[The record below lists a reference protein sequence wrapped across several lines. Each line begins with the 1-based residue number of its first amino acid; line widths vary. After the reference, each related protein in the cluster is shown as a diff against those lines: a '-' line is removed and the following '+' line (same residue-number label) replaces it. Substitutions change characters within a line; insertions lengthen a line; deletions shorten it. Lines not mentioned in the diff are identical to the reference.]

1 MSLNERLREYKARQE
16 AGEVPPITSAH
27 LEVIYREAEALAAS
41 GAEDRVLKAGDP
53 FPSFE
58 MPDENG
64 ELVSSADLLSRGPL
78 AVVFYRGIWCD
89 YCNFELEAL
98 EEVYP
103 QIRELG
109 ADLVA
114 VSPVTMP
121 NLRAAIRRNKI
132 SYRILSDRG
141 NAYAARFNLTYTM
154 SQDLLDVWGSFGMD
168 FSQINGDDSNSM
180 TMPGVFLADTDGVL
194 RFASAYA
201 RHWERTEPA
210 DLLAAIEQLSLDR
223 AARS

>member
-1 MSLNERLREYKARQE
+1 MSLNERLREYKSRQE
-16 AGEVPPITSAH
+16 AGEVPPITPDH
-27 LEVIYREAEALAAS
+27 LEVIYREAHALAAS
-41 GAEDRVLKAGDP
+41 GAEDRVLKVGAP

-58 MPDENG
+58 LPDENG
-64 ELVSSADLLSRGPL
+64 ELISSADLLSRGPL
-78 AVVFYRGIWCD
+78 AVVFYRGVWCD

-103 QIRELG
+103 RIKELG

-114 VSPVTMP
+114 ISPVTMP
-121 NLRAAIRRNKI
+121 MLRAAIRRNNL

-141 NAYAARFNLTYTM
+141 NVYAARFNLTYRM
-154 SQDLLDVWGSFGMD
+154 NQDLLDVWGSFGMD
-168 FSQINGDDSNSM
+168 FSKINGDDSNSM

-194 RFASAYA
+194 RFATAYA

-210 DLLAAIEQLSLDR
+210 DLLAAIERLSPDR
-223 AARS
+223 SVRS

>member
-16 AGEVPPITSAH
+16 SGEVPPITPAH
-27 LEVIYREAEALAAS
+27 LEVIYREANALAAS
-41 GAEDRVLKAGDP
+41 GAEDRVLKAGAP

-64 ELVSSADLLSRGPL
+64 DVVSSADLLSRGPL
-78 AVVFYRGIWCD
+78 ALVFYRGAWCD

-103 QIRELG
+103 RIRELG

-114 VSPVTMP
+114 ISPVTMP
-121 NLRAAIRRNKI
+121 HLRAAIRRNKL

-141 NAYAARFNLTYTM
+141 NAYAERFNLTYTM
-154 SQDLLDVWGSFGMD
+154 NQDLLDVWGSFGMN
-168 FSQINGDDSNSM
+168 FSQINGDDSNRM

-210 DLLAAIEQLSLDR
+210 DLLAAIEGLAPDR
-223 AARS
+223 SARS